1 MGKLSEM
8 DIVRQELDELND
20 SSVSE
25 LALQA
30 QKTIKNQISLLNDL
44 GYEFM
49 YIQDGKGGMIT
60 SIRKKRGV

>member
-8 DIVRQELDELND
+8 DAVRQELNQLED
-20 SSVSE
+20 SSVSD

-30 QKTIKNQISLLNDL
+30 QKTINNQISLLEDL

-49 YIQDGKGGMIT
+49 YIQDGKGSMIT
-60 SIRKKRGV
+60 SIRRKRGV

>member
-1 MGKLSEM
+1 M
-8 DIVRQELDELND
+8 DIVRQELDKLND
-20 SSVSE
+20 SNVSE

-30 QKTIKNQISLLNDL
+30 QKTIKNQIALLDDL

>member
-8 DIVRQELDELND
+8 DAVRQELDELDD

-30 QKTIKNQISLLNDL
+30 QKTIKDQIALLEDL

-49 YIQDGKGGMIT
+49 YVQDGKGGMIT

>member
-8 DIVRQELDELND
+8 DAVRQELDGLDD

-30 QKTIKNQISLLNDL
+30 QKTIKDQIALLEDL

-49 YIQDGKGGMIT
+49 YVQDGKGNMIT
-60 SIRKKRGV
+60 SIRRKRGV

>member
-8 DIVRQELDELND
+8 DAVRQELDELD
-20 SSVSE
+20 ESSVSE

-30 QKTIKNQISLLNDL
+30 QKTIKDQIALLDDL

-49 YIQDGKGGMIT
+49 YVQDGKGSMIT
-60 SIRKKRGV
+60 SIRRKRGV

>member
-8 DIVRQELDELND
+8 DAVRQELNQLED
-20 SSVSE
+20 SNVSD

-30 QKTIKNQISLLNDL
+30 QKTINNQISLLNDL

-60 SIRKKRGV
+60 SIRRKRGV

>member
-8 DIVRQELDELND
+8 DAVKQELDQLD
-20 SSVSE
+20 DRSVSE
-25 LALQA
+25 LALDA
-30 QKTIKNQISLLNDL
+30 QQKIKDQITLLEDL

-49 YIQDGKGGMIT
+49 YVQDGKGGMIT

>member
-8 DIVRQELDELND
+8 DIVRQELDKLND

-25 LALQA
+25 LALQTQIA
-30 QKTIKNQISLLNDL
+30 IKEHIALLDDL

-49 YIQDGKGGMIT
+49 YIQDGRGSMVT

>member
-1 MGKLSEM
+1 M
-8 DIVRQELDELND
+8 DAVRQELDTLNE

-30 QKTIKNQISLLNDL
+30 QKTIKDQIALLEDL

-49 YIQDGKGGMIT
+49 YIQDSKGNMIT
-60 SIRKKRGV
+60 SIRRKRGE